1 MLAVQTKAF
10 KEWAITIQALNEGR
24 QILLLRKGGIY
35 ETGGRF
41 QVSAPEFFLYPT
53 LEHQRADLLKPEY
66 QPRLARLLTECPSDG
81 KTVTLSHFARVTD
94 VFQVTEPTTVKALAP
109 YHIWSDAYA
118 EVRLHW
124 KPRTPVYVMLLRVY
138 RLTQPQTQAVLP
150 EYAGC
155 TSWLDMAT
163 GLSLEGMT
171 PVLSDEEYE
180 ERTRQIRETLGVA

>member
-10 KEWAITIQALNEGR
+10 KEWAITIQALSEGR
-24 QILLLRKGGIY
+24 QVLLLRKGGIY
-35 ETGGRF
+35 EAGGRF

-66 QPRLARLLTECPSDG
+66 QPRLARLLAESQSDG
-81 KTVTLSHFARVTD
+81 KTVTFTHYARVTD
-94 VFQVTEPTTVKALAP
+94 VFQITEPATVKALAP
-109 YHIWSDAYA
+109 YHIWSDVYA

-124 KPRTPVYVMLLRVY
+124 KPRTPVYVMLLRVF
-138 RLTQPQTQAVLP
+138 RLSQPHAQAVLP

-155 TSWLDMAT
+155 TSWLDLAN
-163 GLSLEGMT
+163 GIPVQGMM

-180 ERTRQIRETLGVA
+180 QRTRQIKTTLGIT